1 VRSLEIQRIAFGE
14 RSVVQDL
21 ITEEIALTLLVESRR
36 VATLLCSPAD
46 LEDLVRGFL
55 YCSQIVTRGDQVRQ
69 VVVNRAGA
77 SAFVALDPGIDLD
90 GLPLQGLVG
99 SACGSLAPAGGGE
112 GPEEPLP
119 PSPRLSAEQ
128 IMGLMQEL
136 DRRSELHR
144 RTGGVHAAALAS
156 PSGILVFRED
166 IGRHNAV
173 DKAVGAWLGREGG
186 FADKILLCSGRLSSE
201 ILSKALRCRIPVLV
215 SRSAPTDRGVALAR
229 RFNLTL
235 VGFARGRRLNI
246 YSGAERIVSPQS

>member
-1 VRSLEIQRIAFGE
+1 
-14 RSVVQDL
+14 
-21 ITEEIALTLLVESRR
+21 
-36 VATLLCSPAD
+36 
-46 LEDLVRGFL
+46 
-55 YCSQIVTRGDQVRQ
+55 
-69 VVVNRAGA
+69 
-77 SAFVALDPGIDLD
+77 
-90 GLPLQGLVG
+90 
-99 SACGSLAPAGGGE
+99 
-112 GPEEPLP
+112 
-119 PSPRLSAEQ
+119 
-128 IMGLMQEL
+128 MQEL